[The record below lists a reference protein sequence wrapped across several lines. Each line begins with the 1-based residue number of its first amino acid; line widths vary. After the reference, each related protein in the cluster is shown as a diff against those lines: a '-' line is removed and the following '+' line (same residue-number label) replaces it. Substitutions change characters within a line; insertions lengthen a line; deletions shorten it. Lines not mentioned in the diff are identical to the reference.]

1 MSAKIIAI
9 TGVSGYFGRLLLP
22 LLEDDPEVELVIG
35 IDRQS
40 PPDANKWNKLRFHQ
54 LDIRDPS
61 LSDVIVEA
69 DVLAHLAFLLWR
81 LPGTDNIDDVNIRGS
96 QMVFQTAA
104 EVGVRKLLFTSSV
117 VAYGLHSDNPVPL
130 TEEAPLRPNPGLYYS
145 RAKGAV
151 EAFLDH
157 TGRSNPELLIT
168 RLRPCTVVGPTADKI
183 QMELLV
189 SKTAI
194 LVKGYEPPGQLLH
207 EDDLASALHLAI
219 KKDLPGV
226 YNVASDNPSTR
237 RELIQYREDGRVVA
251 LPYPL
256 LKILFGI
263 LWRTG
268 ATVFAPEWVDLFR
281 YTFVL
286 SNEKL
291 KAEGWS
297 PKYTT
302 PEAFQALIAAF
313 GERAK

>member
-1 MSAKIIAI
+1 MSAKTIAI
-9 TGVSGYFGRLLLP
+9 TGISGYFGQLLLP

-35 IDRQS
+35 IDHRT
-40 PPDANKWNKLRFHQ
+40 PPSANKWNKLRFHQ
-54 LDIRDPS
+54 LDIRDPN
-61 LSDVIVEA
+61 LSDLIVEA

-81 LPGTDNIDDVNIRGS
+81 LPGTDNIDDINIRGS
-96 QMVFQTAA
+96 QKVFQAA
-104 EVGVRKLLFTSSV
+104 IDVGVRKLVFTSSV
-117 VAYGLHSDNPVPL
+117 VAYGLHSDNPIPL

-151 EAFLDH
+151 EAFLER
-157 TGRSNPELLIT
+157 TGRSNPKLLIT
-168 RLRPCTVVGPTADKI
+168 RLRPCTVVGPTADKT

-189 SKTAI
+189 SKTTI
-194 LVKGYEPPGQLLH
+194 LVRGYEPPGQLLH
-207 EDDLASALHLAI
+207 EDDLASALHLVI

-226 YNVASDNPSTR
+226 YNVASDKPCTR
-237 RELIQYREDGRVVA
+237 RELIQYRENGRVVA
-251 LPYPL
+251 LPYSL
-256 LKILFGI
+256 LKILFSI

-281 YTFVL
+281 YPFVL

-302 PEAFQALIAAF
+302 PEAFQALITAF
-313 GERAK
+313 GERGK